1 MPIPP
6 PSDDQPDDSTTG
18 SRQQDAQPMKP
29 PPLERTR
36 FGGTQRRPDRELEGD
51 APVSRSDLSKGPE
64 ELLEHRSARTNWTVL
79 VVSSLVILVFS
90 IWAIV
95 NPDGARTAMKAAV
108 DWIALNL
115 GWYYVVTVT
124 LVIGF
129 VLWVA
134 LSKEGRVRLG
144 PDHSRPE
151 YKLSNWVAM
160 LFTGRV
166 ARQTD
171 VYYRLEVFTQTGSG
185 GWPDQT
191 AGDR

>member
-1 MPIPP
+1 
-6 PSDDQPDDSTTG
+6 
-18 SRQQDAQPMKP
+18 MKP

-115 GWYYVVTVT
+115 G
-124 LVIGF
+124 
-129 VLWVA
+129 
-134 LSKEGRVRLG
+134 
-144 PDHSRPE
+144 
-151 YKLSNWVAM
+151 
-160 LFTGRV
+160 
-166 ARQTD
+166 
-171 VYYRLEVFTQTGSG
+171 
-185 GWPDQT
+185 
-191 AGDR
+191 